1 MSINDDSKNWTPIKK
16 RIKIIRECSSPGVTP
31 SSPRLHI
38 PPSPCLETLG
48 FGTGVKILLHER
60 GLKDG
65 VNLSPWVLKKVTKRH
80 AAGHIGQRLDDE
92 ALILKG
98 LNHPNI
104 IGYRGFKKN
113 KDGTSVLALEKGDLS
128 LSDILEER
136 LDCHKGPLPPQ
147 PIIKVMK
154 CVISALHYLHNDI
167 KRLHGDIKSANVI
180 LVGGKEFQIIKL
192 CDFGVS
198 LKLDEKGDKV
208 LEGQQYVGT
217 EAWNAMEVIEEE
229 TVITPKADIFSYGC
243 LIYEMLTLRPP
254 HIDKLV
260 VSESDDEDES
270 IDDSAYIDCLG
281 TRPELP
287 KTLDFDDE
295 YEFILSIFY
304 ACTEEIPE
312 MRPSAETI
320 LKLINDHAKST

>member
-1 MSINDDSKNWTPIKK
+1 MNYGIWL
-16 RIKIIRECSSPGVTP
+16 IKIIRECSSPGVTP

-80 AAGHIGQRLDDE
+80 AAGHI
-92 ALILKG
+92 
-98 LNHPNI
+98 
-104 IGYRGFKKN
+104 GFKKN

-217 EAWNAMEVIEEE
+217 EGHGMPWRLL
-229 TVITPKADIFSYGC
+229 KK
-243 LIYEMLTLRPP
+243 RR
-254 HIDKLV
+254 
-260 VSESDDEDES
+260 ESDDEDES

-295 YEFILSIFY
+295 YEFILSIFLRVHRGD
-304 ACTEEIPE
+304 P
-312 MRPSAETI
+312 RNETQRRNYF
-320 LKLINDHAKST
+320 KAYQ